1 MRLSSCALSM
11 HLGAGRGIPDR
22 RGNPP
27 IFHETVRVRMEDPEL
42 KYKPRARIPD
52 KYQWNDG

>member
-1 MRLSSCALSM
+1 M